1 MRDLS
6 RNFKAGIR
14 EYLSISSILLVREAS
29 KLKNVTKS
37 GISPKFDFLIFV
49 LTPPPPF
56 GLIPLFVPF
65 FNSEASLANKME
77 LIERYSP
84 IPLKFLLKSLV
95 SHCCFTCFPYSNIAL
110 HWVM

>member
-37 GISPKFDFLIFV
+37 GISPKGGGGVSTKHQKVQNSKVGLFDKRGGRLYFL
-49 LTPPPPF
+49 
-56 GLIPLFVPF
+56 F
-65 FNSEASLANKME
+65 FPNVNVDFK
-77 LIERYSP
+77 
-84 IPLKFLLKSLV
+84 
-95 SHCCFTCFPYSNIAL
+95 CFS
-110 HWVM
+110 